1 MKKSQLR
8 KIIKESIKGLIKE
21 QSSPIRSVE
30 LCPCYY
36 YDIPNNTCSM
46 TNSTYC
52 TGGDPSQF
60 AGTGCPAFGSG
71 PNGGQISNK
80 AIIPVGA
87 TSFANAVPPVVGDKI
102 CWAPMSNNSIPWSG
116 QQSLCMNNQEK
127 IVMTVMGPAT
137 STSSSSSGYEIP
149 NYTCGFGITPG
160 CTDSTATNYNPYA
173 TTDDGSCIAMVYG
186 CMDPNAFN
194 YYPGAAAD
202 DGSCAYMPGCMDHA
216 ANNYNVD
223 ADIDDGSCDYEP
235 TNPGPNPDIP
245 PSTAGTTSDCS
256 ELVVQVTN
264 ALAPQTF
271 ECAQDAMNNNQRFDS
286 ISVGRCVL
294 IPTTGDIATIL
305 EVNPG
310 ITAHPTVIEMVPCSS
325 GPTGPTGPTPAPQS
339 QCSNLVV
346 SNLTSIAT
354 QQFNCVQNNGASF
367 PPTSIGKCVIIQ
379 GQQYKIEEVEPST
392 GMNPIP
398 GETVQCSL
406 AEGAIL
412 RMQKL
417 ANIKK

>member
-1 MKKSQLR
+1 MR
-8 KIIKESIKGLIKE
+8 SI
-21 QSSPIRSVE
+21 
-30 LCPCYY
+30 
-36 YDIPNNTCSM
+36 
-46 TNSTYC
+46 TYC
-52 TGGDPSQF
+52 TCNEVDASTGTCSNPSTYNYALTPIGGGPSVSPQ
-60 AGTGCPAFGSG
+60 
-71 PNGGQISNK
+71 
-80 AIIPVGA
+80 
-87 TSFANAVPPVVGDKI
+87 VGDI
-102 CWAPMSNNSIPWSG
+102 VCWTGNLFGQSWSG
-116 QQSLCMNNQEK
+116 NVADCGNVNSSPNAGQPRVVIS
-127 IVMTVMGPAT
+127 VAPAT
-137 STSSSSSGYEIP
+137 STSGAILALLSLPPSSCS
-149 NYTCGFGITPG
+149 TAMAG
-160 CTDSTATNYNPYA
+160 CTDTNATNYNPYA
-173 TTDDGSCIAMVYG
+173 NTDDGSCIAMVYG

-202 DGSCAYMPGCMDHA
+202 DGTCVYMPGCMDPA

-223 ADIDDGSCDYEP
+223 ADMDDGSCDYEP
-235 TNPGPNPDIP
+235 AGPNPDIP

-271 ECAQDAMNNNQRFDS
+271 ECAQDAMNNNHRFDP

-294 IPTTGDIATIL
+294 IPATGDIATIL

-310 ITAHPTVIEMVPCSS
+310 ITAHPTVIEMVPCPS

-354 QQFNCVQNNGASF
+354 QQFNCVQNNGTSF
-367 PPTSIGKCVIIQ
+367 PSNSIGKCVIIQ

-392 GMNPIP
+392 GTTFLN
-398 GETVQCSL
+398 GEIVQCSI
-406 AEGAIL
+406 AEGAIS